1 MYKILVCGSRDIKD
15 QEFVFKKLDF
25 LLSNKDL
32 SSVVLIHGDQK
43 SFDRHLEM
51 NFGADYFA
59 KLWALL
65 KGVKQIPFPAPWEGL
80 EDTPKKLLK
89 KNKTGN
95 MYWPGA
101 GMYRNKQM
109 ANEDLD
115 ACVAFLG
122 RNSKNVGTLNMLK
135 LVKDKD
141 IIIKKYYI

>member
-32 SSVVLIHGDQK
+32 SSVVIIHGDQK
-43 SFDRHLEM
+43 SFDRHLEI
-51 NFGADYFA
+51 FYGADHFA
-59 KLWALL
+59 KLWSVL
-65 KGVKQIPFPAPWEGL
+65 KGVKQIPFPADWDKFG
-80 EDTPKKLLK
+80 KS
-89 KNKTGN
+89 
-95 MYWPGA
+95 A
-101 GMYRNKQM
+101 GPIRNKQM

-122 RNSKNVGTLNMLK
+122 RNSKNAGTLNMLK

-141 IIIKKYYI
+141 IVIKKYYI

>member
-1 MYKILVCGSRDIKD
+1 MLNESFKILVCGSRDIKD

-65 KGVKQIPFPAPWEGL
+65 KGVKQIPFPADWDKHG
-80 EDTPKKLLK
+80 KS
-89 KNKTGN
+89 
-95 MYWPGA
+95 A
-101 GMYRNKQM
+101 GPIRNKQM

-122 RNSKNVGTLNMLK
+122 RNSKNTGTLNMLK